1 MAEVRL
7 EDAPRKAREYFEK
20 GFAAME
26 RGSLDYAMDMFMSSL
41 ELEPRLLHVRKYLRG
56 ASLKKAKD
64 KNPNALTHILSSI
77 TGIGTF
83 MSASGAI
90 KKKPMEALKSAE
102 KLMRADPLNLSFI
115 NLLGRA
121 AVGAGMP
128 EVAIQTLEIA
138 RDHYPKNIDLLKW
151 LGSLYMEVNNTHEG
165 RLCYEEIYALRP
177 NDPQALKALKDSA
190 AMDTMKKGGWNDAGS
205 YRDVMKDTKE
215 SGLMEQAAKAVK
227 STDDLDDLIRE
238 TKGKL
243 QREPDNIN
251 YRRALSDYLTRAER
265 FDEALAVLTEVQ
277 QTTGRADPQLDRNIS
292 LVRARKFDHDIVKLK
307 AAGDTA
313 GAEALTKEKDV
324 FLLDDAVDRVK
335 RYPNDLQFHYELGVL
350 LYERG
355 NLNEAVQEF
364 QQSQRNPQRRI
375 RSLYYMAMCFRQ
387 KKQYDIAMEQ
397 LQKAASELFIMDDTK
412 KDICYEMAQISELM
426 GQRDKAIAFY
436 KEIYSVDISY
446 KDVANKIEK
455 AYGQDSD
462 SP

>member
-20 GFAAME
+20 GFASME
-26 RGSLDYAMDMFMSSL
+26 RGSLDYAMDMFMSAL

-56 ASLKKAKD
+56 AALKKAKD

-77 TGIGTF
+77 AGVGT
-83 MSASGAI
+83 MMAASGAI
-90 KKKPMEALKSAE
+90 KKKPLEALKSAE

-138 RDHYPKNIDLLKW
+138 RDHYPTNIELLKW
-151 LGSLYMEVNNTHEG
+151 LGALYMEVNNTHEG
-165 RLCYEEIYALRP
+165 RLCYEEIYRLRP
-177 NDPQALKALKDSA
+177 NDPSALKALKDA
-190 AMDTMKKGGWNDAGS
+190 AAVDTMKKGGWNDAGS

-227 STDDLDDLIRE
+227 STDDLDSLILE
-238 TKGKL
+238 MKGKL

-265 FDEALAVLTEVQ
+265 FDEALAVLMEVQ

-292 LVRARKFDHDIVKLK
+292 LVRARKFDHEIEKLQ
-307 AAGDTA
+307 AAGDSA
-313 GAEALTKEKDV
+313 GAEARKKEKDV
-324 FLLDDAVDRVK
+324 FQLDDATERVK

-350 LYERG
+350 LFERG
-355 NLNEAVQEF
+355 NLNEAIQEF
-364 QQSQRNPQRRI
+364 QLAQRNPQRRI
-375 RSLYYMAMCFRQ
+375 RSLYYMAMCFKQ
-387 KKQYDIAMEQ
+387 KQQYDIAMEQ

-426 GQRDKAIAFY
+426 GQPDKAVGYY
-436 KEIYSVDISY
+436 KEIYSVDISF
-446 KDVANKIEK
+446 KDVSEKIEK
-455 AYGQDSD
+455 AYKK
-462 SP
+462 

>member
-7 EDAPRKAREYFEK
+7 EDAPRKAREYFDK

-26 RGSLDYAMDMFMSSL
+26 RGNLDYAMDMFMSAL
-41 ELEPRLLHVRKYLRG
+41 ELEPGLLHVRKYLRG
-56 ASLKKAKD
+56 AALKKAKE

-77 TGIGTF
+77 VGVGTLI
-83 MSASGAI
+83 SASGAI
-90 KKKPMEALKSAE
+90 KKKPVEALKSAE
-102 KLMRADPLNLSFI
+102 KLMRADPLNLTFI

-138 RDHYPKNIDLLKW
+138 RDHYPKNVDLLQW
-151 LGSLYMEVNNTHEG
+151 LASLYMEVNNTHEG
-165 RLCYEEIYALRP
+165 RLCYEEIYRLRP
-177 NDPQALKALKDSA
+177 NDPAALKALKDSA
-190 AMDTMKKGGWNDAGS
+190 AVDTMKKGGWNDAGS

-215 SGLMEQAAKAVK
+215 SGLIEQAAKAVK
-227 STDDLDDLIRE
+227 STGDLDNLIRE
-238 TKGKL
+238 MKSKL

-251 YRRALSDYLTRAER
+251 YRRSLSDYLSRAER

-292 LVRARKFDHDIVKLK
+292 QIRMQQFDHEIEKLQ
-307 AAGDTA
+307 AAGDSA
-313 GAEALTKEKDV
+313 SAEAMKKEKDT
-324 FLLDDAVDRVK
+324 FLLDDAADRVK

-350 LYERG
+350 LFEHG
-355 NLNEAVQEF
+355 DLNDAIQEF
-364 QQSQRNPQRRI
+364 QLSQRNPQRRI
-375 RSLYYMAMCFRQ
+375 RSLYYMAMCF
-387 KKQYDIAMEQ
+387 KEKNQYDIAMEQ

-426 GQRDKAIAFY
+426 NQPDKAIAYY

-446 KDVANKIEK
+446 KDVSDKIEK
-455 AYGQDSD
+455 AYKK
-462 SP
+462 

>member
-7 EDAPRKAREYFEK
+7 EDAPRKAREYFDK

-26 RGSLDYAMDMFMSSL
+26 RGNLDYAMDMFTSAL
-41 ELEPRLLHVRKYLRG
+41 ELEPGLLHVRKYLRG
-56 ASLKKAKD
+56 AALKKAKE

-77 TGIGTF
+77 VGVGTLI
-83 MSASGAI
+83 SASGAI
-90 KKKPMEALKSAE
+90 KKKPVEALKSAE
-102 KLMRADPLNLSFI
+102 KLMRADPLNLTFI

-138 RDHYPKNIDLLKW
+138 RDHYPKNVDLLQW
-151 LGSLYMEVNNTHEG
+151 LASLYMEVNNTHEG
-165 RLCYEEIYALRP
+165 RLCYEEIYRLRP
-177 NDPQALKALKDSA
+177 NDPAALKALKDSA
-190 AMDTMKKGGWNDAGS
+190 AVDTMKKGGWNDAGS

-215 SGLMEQAAKAVK
+215 SGLIEQAAKAVK
-227 STDDLDDLIRE
+227 STGDLDNLIRE
-238 TKGKL
+238 MKSKL

-251 YRRALSDYLTRAER
+251 YRRSLSDYLSRAER

-292 LVRARKFDHDIVKLK
+292 QIRTQQFDHEIEKLQ
-307 AAGDTA
+307 AAGDSA
-313 GAEALTKEKDV
+313 SAEAMKKEKDA
-324 FLLDDAVDRVK
+324 FLLDDAADRVK

-350 LYERG
+350 LFEHG
-355 NLNEAVQEF
+355 DLNDAIQEF
-364 QQSQRNPQRRI
+364 QLSQRNPQRRI
-375 RSLYYMAMCFRQ
+375 RSLYYMAMCF
-387 KKQYDIAMEQ
+387 KEKNQYDIAMEQ

-426 GQRDKAIAFY
+426 NQPDKAIAYY

-446 KDVANKIEK
+446 KDVSDKIEK
-455 AYGQDSD
+455 AYKK
-462 SP
+462 